1 MKLGVVLARREDLGL
16 ARAMSAAARRAGDE
30 VRWFVMD
37 DGVAA
42 VGAPGTG
49 AKGEELEQGFE
60 ERPEERPEERLEE
73 LLDDELEI
81 IACATSVD
89 QRAIATAKGVQL
101 GSQDDHAAL
110 LAWAD
115 RVVALT

>member
-16 ARAMSAAARRAGDE
+16 ARAVSAAARRAGDE

-37 DGVAA
+37 EGVEA
-42 VGAPGTG
+42 VRAPGAG
-49 AKGEELEQGFE
+49 ALEGELEG
-60 ERPEERPEERLEE
+60 
-73 LLDDELEI
+73 ELEV

-89 QRAIATAKGVQL
+89 RRAVATAPGVQL

>member
-16 ARAMSAAARRAGDE
+16 AREVSAAARRAGDE

-37 DGVAA
+37 EGVEA
-42 VGAPGTG
+42 VRAPGAG
-49 AKGEELEQGFE
+49 ALV
-60 ERPEERPEERLEE
+60 
-73 LLDDELEI
+73 DELEGEFEGELEV

-89 QRAIATAKGVQL
+89 QRAVATAPWVQL

>member
-37 DGVAA
+37 DGVEA

-49 AKGEELEQGFE
+49 AKGEELEKE
-60 ERPEERPEERLEE
+60 AEE

-89 QRAIATAKGVQL
+89 QRAIATAPGVQL

>member
-16 ARAMSAAARRAGDE
+16 AREVSAAARRAGDE

-37 DGVAA
+37 EGVEA
-42 VGAPGTG
+42 VRAPGSG
-49 AKGEELEQGFE
+49 ALV
-60 ERPEERPEERLEE
+60 
-73 LLDDELEI
+73 DELEGELEV

-89 QRAIATAKGVQL
+89 QRAVATAPWVQL

>member
-1 MKLGVVLARREDLGL
+1 MKLGVVLAQREDFGL
-16 ARAMSAAARRAGDE
+16 ARAMSAAARRAGHE

-37 DGVAA
+37 DGVEA
-42 VGAPGTG
+42 VGAPGAG
-49 AKGEELEQGFE
+49 ARGEELEKEAE
-60 ERPEERPEERLEE
+60 ELLEE

-89 QRAIATAKGVQL
+89 QRAIATAPGVQL

>member
-1 MKLGVVLARREDLGL
+1 MKLGVVLARREDLEL
-16 ARAMSAAARRAGDE
+16 AQAMSAAARRAGDE

-37 DGVAA
+37 DGVEA
-42 VGAPGTG
+42 VRAPAGAGESEG
-49 AKGEELEQGFE
+49 A
-60 ERPEERPEERLEE
+60 
-73 LLDDELEI
+73 LDDEIEL

-89 QRAIATAKGVQL
+89 QRAVATAPGVQL